1 MSLTWYNPMT
11 WFKAGD
17 KGIGAAVDT
26 VADIR
31 SAIDVLIL
39 TEEERIQYGQKGMDQ
54 FLEFQKLN
62 MEQNSER
69 SKARREIA
77 FLIVKA
83 QLLQLFVIGTAW
95 MFNKE
100 WAEFLLKLNTALKVG
115 AAFFAA
121 IVFYFGYYGVQGAID
136 KYKKK

>member
-1 MSLTWYNPMT
+1 MNWNPLTWLDSGS
-11 WFKAGD
+11 KAAD
-17 KGIGAAVDT
+17 AAIDSVG
-26 VADIR
+26 DIR

-62 MEQNSER
+62 TEQNSER

-95 MFNKE
+95 VIDKE
-100 WAEFLLKLNTALKVG
+100 WAEFLLKLNTGLKIG

-136 KYKKK
+136 KFKKK

>member
-1 MSLTWYNPMT
+1 LNFNPFTWLSSGS
-11 WFKAGD
+11 KAAD
-17 KGIGAAVDT
+17 IALDT
-26 VADIR
+26 VGDIR

-39 TEEERIQYGQKGMDQ
+39 TEEEKIQYSQKGMDQ

-95 MFNKE
+95 IINKE
-100 WAEFLLKLNTALKVG
+100 WAEFMLKLNIGMKIG

-136 KYKKK
+136 KFKKK

>member
-1 MSLTWYNPMT
+1 MNWNPMT
-11 WFKAGD
+11 WFSVGGKAAD
-17 KGIGAAVDT
+17 AAFDT
-26 VADIR
+26 VGDIR

-39 TEEERIQYGQKGMDQ
+39 TEEEKIQYGQKGMDQ

-95 MFNKE
+95 IINKE

>member
-1 MSLTWYNPMT
+1 MTWYNPMT

-17 KGIGAAVDT
+17 KAADAAVDT
-26 VADIR
+26 IGDIR

-39 TEEERIQYGQKGMDQ
+39 TPEEKIQYEQKGMEQ

-77 FLIVKA
+77 RLIVQA
-83 QLLQLFVIGTAW
+83 QAVQLFFIGAAWVIDR
-95 MFNKE
+95 E
-100 WAEFLLKLNTALKVG
+100 WAAFLLNLNIKLKFGVTFLTIG
-115 AAFFAA
+115 C
-121 IVFYFGYYGVQGAID
+121 FYFGYYGVQGAID
-136 KYKKK
+136 KFRKK

>member
-1 MSLTWYNPMT
+1 MKWYNPAT

-39 TEEERIQYGQKGMDQ
+39 TKEEKIQYSQKGMDQ

-69 SKARREIA
+69 SKARRDIA
-77 FLIVKA
+77 WLIVQA

-95 MFNKE
+95 LINKE
-100 WAEFLLKLNTALKVG
+100 WAEFLLKLNMALKVG
-115 AAFFAA
+115 AAFFAVV
-121 IVFYFGYYGVQGAID
+121 IFYFGYYGVQGAID

>member
-1 MSLTWYNPMT
+1 MNWNPLTWLSSGS
-11 WFKAGD
+11 KA
-17 KGIGAAVDT
+17 ADT
-26 VADIR
+26 VLDAVGDIS
-31 SAIDVLIL
+31 SAIDVLCL
-39 TEEERIQYGQKGMDQ
+39 TEEEKIQYRQKGMDQ

-62 MEQNSER
+62 TEQNSER

-95 MFNKE
+95 MFDKE
-100 WAEFLLKLNTALKVG
+100 WAEFLLKLNTALKIG

-136 KYKKK
+136 KFKKK

>member
-1 MSLTWYNPMT
+1 MNWNPLTWLDSGSKT
-11 WFKAGD
+11 AD
-17 KGIGAAVDT
+17 AVVDS
-26 VADIR
+26 VGDIR

-62 MEQNSER
+62 VEQNSER

-95 MFNKE
+95 VIDKE
-100 WAEFLLKLNTALKVG
+100 WAEFLLKLNTGLKIG

-136 KYKKK
+136 KFKKK

>member
-1 MSLTWYNPMT
+1 M
-11 WFKAGD
+11 G
-17 KGIGAAVDT
+17 
-26 VADIR
+26 DIR

-39 TEEERIQYGQKGMDQ
+39 TEEEKIQYGQKGMDQ

-62 MEQNSER
+62 MEQSSER

-83 QLLQLFVIGTAW
+83 QLLQIFFIGTAGII
-95 MFNKE
+95 NKDG
-100 WAEFLLKLNTALKVG
+100 AEFLLKLNTGLKVG

-121 IVFYFGYYGVQGAID
+121 IVFYFGYDGVQGAID
-136 KYKKK
+136 KYRKK

>member
-1 MSLTWYNPMT
+1 MKWYNPLT

-17 KGIGAAVDT
+17 KAADAAVDT
-26 VADIR
+26 IGDIR

-39 TEEERIQYGQKGMDQ
+39 TEEERIQYGQKGIDQ

-95 MFNKE
+95 IINRE

>member
-1 MSLTWYNPMT
+1 MNWNPLTWLSSGS
-11 WFKAGD
+11 KAAD
-17 KGIGAAVDT
+17 AAIDT
-26 VADIR
+26 VGDIR

-39 TEEERIQYGQKGMDQ
+39 TEEEKIQYGLKGMDQ

-62 MEQNSER
+62 MEQSSER

-83 QLLQLFVIGTAW
+83 QLLQLFFIGTAW
-95 MFNKE
+95 IINKE
-100 WAEFLLKLNTALKVG
+100 WAEFLLKLNTGLKVG

>member
-1 MSLTWYNPMT
+1 MNWNPMT
-11 WFKAGD
+11 WFSAGGKAAD
-17 KGIGAAVDT
+17 AAVDT
-26 VADIR
+26 IGDIR

-62 MEQNSER
+62 QEQNSER
-69 SKARREIA
+69 SKARRDIA
-77 FLIVKA
+77 WLIVQA

-95 MFNKE
+95 MINKE
-100 WAEFLLKLNTALKVG
+100 WAGFLLKLNMALKVG
-115 AAFFAA
+115 AAFFAVV
-121 IVFYFGYYGVQGAID
+121 IFYFGYYGVQGAID

>member
-1 MSLTWYNPMT
+1 MNWNPLN
-11 WFKAGD
+11 WLNSGSRAAD
-17 KGIGAAVDT
+17 AAVDT
-26 VADIR
+26 VGDIR

-39 TEEERIQYGQKGMDQ
+39 TEEEKLQYSQKGMDQ

-95 MFNKE
+95 MFDKE
-100 WAEFLLKLNTALKVG
+100 WAEFLLKLNTALKIG

-121 IVFYFGYYGVQGAID
+121 IVFYFEYYGVQGAID

>member
-1 MSLTWYNPMT
+1 MTWYNPTT
-11 WFKAGD
+11 WFKVGGRAAD
-17 KGIGAAVDT
+17 AAVDT
-26 VADIR
+26 VGDIR
-31 SAIDVLIL
+31 SAIDVLVL
-39 TEEERIQYGQKGMDQ
+39 TEEEKIQYGQKGMDQ

-83 QLLQLFVIGTAW
+83 QLLQLFVIGAAW
-95 MFNKE
+95 VINKE
-100 WAEFLLKLNTALKVG
+100 WAEFLLKLNTALKIG

>member
-1 MSLTWYNPMT
+1 MNWNPLTWLSS
-11 WFKAGD
+11 GSE
-17 KGIGAAVDT
+17 AADAVVDS
-26 VADIR
+26 VGDIR

-39 TEEERIQYGQKGMDQ
+39 TEEEKIQYGQKGMDQ

-62 MEQNSER
+62 VEQSSER

-95 MFNKE
+95 VIDKE
-100 WAEFLLKLNTALKVG
+100 WAEFLLKLNTGLKIG

>member
-1 MSLTWYNPMT
+1 MNWNPLTWLNSGS
-11 WFKAGD
+11 KAAD
-17 KGIGAAVDT
+17 AAIDT
-26 VADIR
+26 VGDIR

-39 TEEERIQYGQKGMDQ
+39 TEEEKIQYSQKGMDQ

-100 WAEFLLKLNTALKVG
+100 WAEFLLKLNTALKIG

-136 KYKKK
+136 KFKKK

>member
-17 KGIGAAVDT
+17 KAAGAAVDT
-26 VADIR
+26 VGDIR

-39 TEEERIQYGQKGMDQ
+39 TKEEQIQYEQKGMEQ

-62 MEQNSER
+62 QEQNSER
-69 SKARREIA
+69 SKARRDIA
-77 FLIVKA
+77 LLIVQTQA
-83 QLLQLFVIGTAW
+83 LQLSVIGTAW
-95 MFNKE
+95 VFNKE
-100 WAEFLLKLNTALKVG
+100 WAEFLLKLNMALKFGV
-115 AAFFAA
+115 AFVA
-121 IVFYFGYYGVQGAID
+121 VVCFYFGYYGAQGVID